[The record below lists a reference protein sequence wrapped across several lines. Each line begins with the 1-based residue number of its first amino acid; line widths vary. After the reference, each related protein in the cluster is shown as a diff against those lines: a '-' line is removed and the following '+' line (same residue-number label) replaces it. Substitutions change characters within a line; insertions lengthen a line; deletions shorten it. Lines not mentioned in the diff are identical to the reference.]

1 MANKVPVTV
10 FVDPSVESTIT
21 IKPFAGAL
29 ATRIQPLAGAAAAG
43 PPAQPEGWSGT
54 GTVTGVGTPNPDGD
68 ADVDYNG

>member
-1 MANKVPVTV
+1 MADKVPVTV

-29 ATRIQPLAGAAAAG
+29 AKKFQPMSGG
-43 PPAQPEGWSGT
+43 GIHPDGWSGT
-54 GTVTGVGTPNPDGD
+54 GTGTGIGTPNPDAD